1 MKISARNQ
9 LVGIVSEVKKGAVN
23 GVVTIDLGCTK
34 VKADITCEAI
44 DELGLS
50 EGVAATTVIKA
61 SNVMFAAG
69 DQKLAISARNQFP
82 GKVVKVA
89 KGAVNG
95 HVTVET
101 ACGKRISGS
110 VTNEAID
117 ELGLTEGASAVAFV
131 KSTDVLVVVE
141 G

>member
-44 DELGLS
+44 DELGLA
-50 EGVAATTVIKA
+50 EGVAATTLIKA

>member
-9 LVGIVSEVKKGAVN
+9 LAGTVSEVKKGAVN

-34 VKADITCEAI
+34 VKADITREAI
-44 DELGLS
+44 DELGLA
-50 EGVAATTVIKA
+50 EGVAATAVIKA

-117 ELGLTEGASAVAFV
+117 ELGLVEGASAVAVV
-131 KSTDVLVVVE
+131 KSTDVLVAVE

>member
-44 DELGLS
+44 DELGLA

>member
-44 DELGLS
+44 DELGLA
-50 EGVAATTVIKA
+50 EGVAATAVIKA

-69 DQKLAISARNQFP
+69 DQKLTISARNQFP